1 MALQKTITTE
11 NGLDLSYWR
20 ITNATQHFEGEGH
33 QFNFVLQGSKD
44 ADYRAKGSAP
54 LTFNFRPILNYTGH
68 VDSWDAVSNNVL
80 QPNSGDLRPA
90 LYNWIKTLNWYRLVF
105 SFKRLRSAAQLLGN
119 ISHP

>member
-20 ITNATQHFEGEGH
+20 ITSASQSFNGDGH

-44 ADYRAKGSAP
+44 ADYRAKGSTP
-54 LTFNFRPILNYTGH
+54 LAFNFRPILSYTGH
-68 VDSWDAVSNNVL
+68 VDSWDVVNNNVL

-90 LYNWIKTLNWYRLVF
+90 LYSWIKTQTGWNDQNQYSTSIDW
-105 SFKRLRSAAQLLGN
+105 SSASN
-119 ISHP
+119 V